1 MFTRPGTSHVWGICE
16 AELRKAFQK
25 SEGLLLRVMGLRA
38 STSAAN
44 ADGSSNEETRVL
56 MHLDQVGAA
65 AGPPMVSWES
75 THLMRQAP
83 KILVPQNKCITE
95 PEVSG
100 WYLHVFTSKEHPKVL
115 KPSGLSSFPDHHN
128 IFLDT
133 HRPCGKPTLSIQYQ
147 PWQGSMNP
155 GRHAQC
161 LW

>member
-1 MFTRPGTSHVWGICE
+1 MAIFQFAFCMFTRPGTSRYIPGICE

-65 AGPPMVSWES
+65 GTHGELGIHPFDETS
-75 THLMRQAP
+75 TSTN
-83 KILVPQNKCITE
+83 KVPQNKCITE

-100 WYLHVFTSKEHPKVL
+100 WYNSMYLLVSSGSTL
-115 KPSGLSSFPDHHN
+115 KF
-128 IFLDT
+128 
-133 HRPCGKPTLSIQYQ
+133 
-147 PWQGSMNP
+147 
-155 GRHAQC
+155 
-161 LW
+161 